1 VLAAATPTAAD
12 AGIVRGI
19 APQRRHYVVSI
30 VSSLGKR
37 HAPTVPRA
45 IARRMP
51 ALGAAIDAARVP
63 WPQGRA

>member
-37 HAPTVPRA
+37 HAPTAPRA
-45 IARRMP
+45 TARRMS
-51 ALGAAIDAARVP
+51 ALGEAIDAALVP
-63 WPQGRA
+63 WPEGLA